1 MNIVQKLM
9 VKPWLPQRPSVDPDT
24 SDRALSLHSARIGLW
39 VFLGVVTA
47 LFALF
52 ISAYNMRMALADW
65 RPLPEPWLLWPNT
78 GLLILSSV
86 ALQWAR
92 HAAQRENMAGV
103 RSGLAWGGLLAFA
116 FLVGQYLAW
125 RQLIALGYYADVNPA
140 NAFFYVFTALHGLH
154 LFGGLVAWTRT
165 TARLWRGSE
174 VSRIRLSVELC
185 AVYWHF
191 LLAVWLVLFGLM
203 LFT

>member
-1 MNIVQKLM
+1 M
-9 VKPWLPQRPSVDPDT
+9 VKPWLPQRATVDPDN
-24 SDRALSLHSARIGLW
+24 SDGALSPHSARIGLW

-47 LFALF
+47 LFGLF
-52 ISAYNMRMALADW
+52 ISAYNMRMELADW
-65 RPLPEPWLLWPNT
+65 RPLPEPWILWPNT
-78 GLLILSSV
+78 VLLILSSV

-92 HAAQRENMAGV
+92 VAARRENMASL
-103 RSGLAWGGLLAFA
+103 RSGLAAGGILAFA
-116 FLVGQYLAW
+116 FLAGQYLAW

-140 NAFFYVFTALHGLH
+140 NAFFYVFTAFHGLH
-154 LFGGLVAWTRT
+154 LLGGLVAWTRT

-174 VSRIRLSVELC
+174 VSQVRLSVELC

-191 LLAVWLVLFGLM
+191 LLAVWVVLFGLM